1 MIKKILTAI
10 YCAGLIYLLIAMDY
24 PKNPKKVA
32 YIAKDTIEIF
42 EDNFDSTWQVYGCT
56 YYGFKKQDNE
66 N

>member
-10 YCAGLIYLLIAMDY
+10 YCLGLIYLLVAMDY
-24 PKNPKKVA
+24 PKKPKKVA

-56 YYGFKKQDNE
+56 YYGFKKY
-66 N
+66 